1 MPKHSL
7 EHMRQQTAPHTPGSE
22 PPKQTWLSGLEGPR
36 GIACLSVLLVH
47 VSAHYAPN
55 IVDTIRIDFLGQGL
69 TFFFVLSGFLLYL
82 PYVRKLFAGST
93 QPSTRR
99 YFIARVRR
107 IFPAYLFIF
116 LVTNF
121 ILQASYVVNPVSVG
135 WTTSDAG
142 TGMITNPFHL
152 LAQLTL
158 TQSFF
163 PSTLQTGLNPSW
175 SLTVELTFYLLLP
188 LMAMGTFWLS
198 RKTSISTLRLALIA
212 PAVLIVVGAVT
223 TSVVIALQN
232 ANPQLTPLER
242 FWGPNWIAVLSRS
255 FLALADNF
263 AMGMIAAVVYV
274 AIGGGALKAWSTI
287 RIQFALGITVLVFLA
302 TALCCF
308 VVAPRVMATPFAIAS
323 AALVLLIITPLAR
336 GEHSS
341 IAAVTDWRPIKYV
354 GTISL
359 SIYLW
364 HYPVMLLAER
374 ADIPVPATYFG
385 VLWSFAALCGATI
398 AIASLTYVVIERP
411 AMRLWA

>member
-7 EHMRQQTAPHTPGSE
+7 EHMRRHTTTDTPGS
-22 PPKQTWLSGLEGPR
+22 PPTKQTWLSGLEGPR

-55 IVDTIRIDFLGQGL
+55 IVNTIRIDFLGQGL

-82 PYVRKLFAGST
+82 PYVRKLHARANRPST
-93 QPSTRR
+93 QR

-135 WTTSDAG
+135 WTSSDAG

-152 LAQLTL
+152 LAQFTL

-188 LMAMGTFWLS
+188 LMAVGTFYLS
-198 RKTSISTLRLALIA
+198 SRTSVSPLRLALIA
-212 PAVLIVVGAVT
+212 PAGLIAIGAIT
-223 TSVVIALQN
+223 TFVVIRLQN

-255 FLALADNF
+255 FFALADNF
-263 AMGMIAAVVYV
+263 AMGMITAVIYV
-274 AIGGGALKAWSTI
+274 AIGAGALRTWSTL
-287 RIQFALGITVLVFLA
+287 RIQFTLAATVALFLALALG
-302 TALCCF
+302 CF
-308 VVAPRVMATPFAIAS
+308 VLAPRVMATPFAVAS
-323 AALVLLIITPLAR
+323 AALILLIIAPLAR

-341 IAAVTDWRPIKYV
+341 VAAVTDWRPIKYI

-374 ADIPVPATYFG
+374 ANLEVPPTYFG
-385 VLWSFAALCGATI
+385 VLWSFLALCCVTT
-398 AIASLTYVVIERP
+398 AIATLTYVLVEKP
-411 AMRLWA
+411 AMRWRA